1 LDAVSLGRMG
11 MNMTTE
17 IFRVP
22 LVAWH
27 DYDALRAL
35 LKDAPSTH
43 HEWAELFRK
52 RSTQERRRGHVIHDI
67 HVDPH
72 KFAAYAQLKGYEPSF
87 AALETYLTEI
97 DPHIDRR

>member
-1 LDAVSLGRMG
+1 MAKD
-11 MNMTTE
+11 

-35 LKDAPSTH
+35 IAEAPSTH
-43 HEWAELFRK
+43 HEWAELCRK
-52 RSTQERRRGHVIHDI
+52 RSLDERRLGHIVREM

-72 KFAAYAQLKGYEPSF
+72 KFAAYARLKGYATNFE
-87 AALETYLTEI
+87 ALEQFLVET
-97 DPHIDRR
+97 DPHQDRHP

>member
-1 LDAVSLGRMG
+1 
-11 MNMTTE
+11 MTKD

-35 LKDAPSTH
+35 IAEAPSTH
-43 HEWAELFRK
+43 HEWAELFRM
-52 RSTQERRRGHVIHDI
+52 RSLEERRLGHIVREM

-72 KFAAYAQLKGYEPSF
+72 KFAAYARLKGHATNFET
-87 AALETYLTEI
+87 LEHFLVET
-97 DPHIDRR
+97 DPQEDRPR

>member
-1 LDAVSLGRMG
+1 
-11 MNMTTE
+11 MTKD

-35 LKDAPSTH
+35 IAEAPSTH
-43 HEWAELFRK
+43 HEWAERFRK
-52 RSTQERRRGHVIHDI
+52 RSLEERRLGHIVREM

-72 KFAAYAQLKGYEPSF
+72 KFAAYARLKGF
-87 AALETYLTEI
+87 ATNFQALEHFLVQT
-97 DPHIDRR
+97 DPHEGRHS